1 MTIREIQMRATAI
14 VLFCASLCPCALCWS
29 QTGRPV
35 EALPNVNESYQL
47 DYAEDFPALAVD
59 ASGQAYLAVIERV
72 DMTPQIGS
80 SRLG

>member
-1 MTIREIQMRATAI
+1 MTIREVQMRATAI

-47 DYAEDFPALAVD
+47 DYAEDFPALAGDNRVFHATD
-59 ASGQAYLAVIERV
+59 QLPYAQTRAGQ
-72 DMTPQIGS
+72 
-80 SRLG
+80 